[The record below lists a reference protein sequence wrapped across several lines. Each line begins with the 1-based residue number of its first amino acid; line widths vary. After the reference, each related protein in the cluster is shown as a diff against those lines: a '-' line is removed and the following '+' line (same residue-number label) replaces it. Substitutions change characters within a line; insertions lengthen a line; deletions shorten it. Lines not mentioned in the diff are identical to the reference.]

1 MDSQQAVSFDSQVYS
16 NRNPSVINNRVINYS
31 SLGTNGGN
39 LSEYLASKPSIWH
52 LEIELARNHSISI
65 VIIPLLAIFYLLG
78 AIFIFEISSD
88 NIGNILALTLG
99 IFALIFTLPEI
110 INSMKPGLCNYLF

>member
-1 MDSQQAVSFDSQVYS
+1 MRHLFVVHVY
-16 NRNPSVINNRVINYS
+16 
-31 SLGTNGGN
+31 
-39 LSEYLASKPSIWH
+39 AKSIWH

-88 NIGNILALTLG
+88 NIGNIIALTLG